1 MAHSYALKIRG
12 MTNIPNPAENGIKVV
27 DEPVWDPDAGRDLTG
42 TMIAKLVCWKRTVE
56 ITWNDL
62 TAEQGTAILNAVG
75 VVSSSYPFFDIEYND
90 ITTTNRPIDSNTG
103 RIVINVYVSS
113 IPRTLK
119 TLKTLDTNSKRRIG
133 DVTLTF
139 IER

>member
-1 MAHSYALKIRG
+1 MAHNYRLRVRG
-12 MTNIPNPAENGIKVV
+12 IDVPVPAENGIKIT

-42 TMIAKLVCWKRTVE
+42 RMIATLVCWKRTVE

-62 TAEQGTAILNAVG
+62 TAKQATTILNAVG
-75 VVSSSYPFFDIEYND
+75 VGTSKYPFFDIEFND
-90 ITTTNRPIDSNTG
+90 VTTTDRPLDSSG
-103 RIVINVYVSS
+103 HIKLNVYVSS
-113 IPRTLK
+113 IPRTLHS
-119 TLKTLDTNSKRRIG
+119 LKFLDTDSSRRIG